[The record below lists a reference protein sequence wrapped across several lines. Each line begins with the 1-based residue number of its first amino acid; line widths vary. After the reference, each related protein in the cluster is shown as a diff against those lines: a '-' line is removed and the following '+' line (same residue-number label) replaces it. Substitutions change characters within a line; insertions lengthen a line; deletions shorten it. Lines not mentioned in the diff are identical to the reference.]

1 MSSNCLAEHLHIIY
15 QVEQAMADMRFF
27 TAQDGRLNIDNYF
40 MSN

>member
-1 MSSNCLAEHLHIIY
+1 MVDHLYIY
-15 QVEQAMADMRFF
+15 NYDHDQVEQAMADMRFF

>member
-1 MSSNCLAEHLHIIY
+1 MHKISLIHIFSSH